1 MERALYFFGD
11 AQREVEKNSY
21 WIESSDLA
29 KATMLFSQ
37 GFFFSGQNMK
47 NFSSRA
53 FPHCVRLQTPQN
65 AHGLRH
71 VPKAFQCYCIEN
83 N

>member
-1 MERALYFFGD
+1 MERALYFFFFGD

-37 GFFFSGQNMK
+37 GFFF
-47 NFSSRA
+47 
-53 FPHCVRLQTPQN
+53 
-65 AHGLRH
+65 
-71 VPKAFQCYCIEN
+71 
-83 N
+83 